1 MIKIITFTNNSNKLL
16 DFNFDNPEIEYREE
30 TNWLNVSATKHKL
43 TFYGNSVLGYDI
55 SLNPVIVDTS
65 NFSMAKDWI
74 QYFYKTDKKILLI
87 SSLTDEPLIIF
98 YGTAI
103 RISNIKNGYA
113 EFTVD
118 DKKIFINNLH
128 WFILTHNA

>member
-1 MIKIITFTNNSNKLL
+1 MIRIITFTNDNDKLL

-30 TNWLNVSATKHKL
+30 TDWLTVSTAKHKL
-43 TFYGNSVLGYDI
+43 TFYGSSILSYDV
-55 SLNPVIVDTS
+55 SLNPIIVDTS

-74 QYFYKTDKKILLI
+74 QYFYKTGKKILLI

-98 YGTAI
+98 YGTTI
-103 RISNIKNGYA
+103 SISNKKNGYA

-118 DKKIFINNLH
+118 GKKIFINNLH
-128 WFILTHNA
+128 WFILTRNA